1 VAKSDNI
8 RLVFGQAVRR
18 ARLARGLS
26 QEELADESGLD
37 RSYVGGVERG
47 DRNPSLIAIH
57 KIASGLNISLAE
69 LFGEC
74 ESKRSQRTQFRPER
88 R

>member
-1 VAKSDNI
+1 MAKSKDI
-8 RLVFGQAVRR
+8 TVVFGRAVRLVR
-18 ARLARGLS
+18 ARRNLS

-47 DRNPSLIAIH
+47 SRNPSLAAIA
-57 KIASGLNISLAE
+57 KIAKGLGVSLSDLFAE
-69 LFGEC
+69 C
-74 ESKRSQRTQFRPER
+74 DTSSNSSARSAR